1 MTTYSFPA
9 ASFAVEGSPEAVRE
23 TGHAYGRFATTA
35 AQVAADLRGLDSG
48 TWIGSEGDLFRARV
62 AELPPHLDTANGA
75 FAQVARAL
83 DGFADALAAAQGR
96 MSGVRADAEQTW
108 SQLRA
113 AQDDQDRPRLERLE
127 GDLDGHLSTAGRLR
141 GQVLAAAQQAAQAI
155 RAAGRASPTAGQSW
169 LAGRW
174 EDLRRWGSDRL
185 ADLKGF
191 IADHAEVFRFIADAL
206 RFVGVALVAVG
217 VLAAVAS
224 FVAGFFSFGV
234 GWLGE
239 LPAGTLIATGM
250 LLWGAGDALD
260 TTVDWAEGR
269 IDGTELL
276 LSAGTSIALALG
288 GAMVVKLGGKLFKK
302 LAPDHYE
309 RLSRWLDDLLGRGP
323 ADPALP
329 GPLGKDFKPGLFNP
343 TGRALT
349 KDEQVGAD
357 LLVAEGKHVQ
367 ALPEDHTV
375 QRRKSV
381 DFLVRERPD
390 DPGVISELKT
400 LHSPSSSAV
409 QRNILE
415 AGGQLDQYK
424 DRYGPGRAIIDGRGI
439 GLTAGEADRGFR
451 RAVGQAREHGQPMPP
466 SIRIILGDGSSRYY
480 P

>member
-35 AQVAADLRGLDSG
+35 GQAAADLRGLDSG

-62 AELPPHLDTANGA
+62 AELPPHLDTAHGA

-96 MSGVRADAEQTW
+96 MSGVRADAEQAY

-113 AQDDQDRPRLERLE
+113 AQDGQDPPRVERLQ
-127 GDLDGHLSTAGRLR
+127 GDFDGHLATAAGVR

-169 LAGRW
+169 LAGKW

-191 IADHAEVFRFIADAL
+191 MAEHAEVFRFIADAM
-206 RFVGVALVAVG
+206 RVVGVVLIAVG
-217 VLAAVAS
+217 VVAAAVS
-224 FVAGFFSFGV
+224 FVAGFFSFGT

-239 LPAGTLIATGM
+239 IPAGALIATGM

-276 LSAGTSIALALG
+276 ISAGTSIALALS
-288 GAMVVKLGGKLFKK
+288 GAMVVKLGGRIFRK
-302 LAPDHYE
+302 LAPDLYE
-309 RLSRWLDDLLGRGP
+309 RLGGWVDNLLGRGP
-323 ADPALP
+323 ADPGLP
-329 GPLGKDFKPGLFNP
+329 GALGKDFEPGLFNP
-343 TGRALT
+343 TGRKLT
-349 KDEQVGAD
+349 KDEQIGAD
-357 LLVAEGKHVQ
+357 LLTAEGKHVQ
-367 ALPEDHTV
+367 VLAEDHTV

-381 DFLVRERPD
+381 DFLVREGPK

-424 DRYGPGRAIIDGRGI
+424 ASYGPGRAVIDGRGV
-439 GLTAGEADRGFR
+439 GLTADDADRGLR
-451 RAVGQAREHGQPMPP
+451 RAVGQARDHGQPMPP

>member
-9 ASFAVEGSPEAVRE
+9 ASFAVAGSPEAVRE
-23 TGHAYGRFATTA
+23 TGRAYGRFATTA
-35 AQVAADLRGLDSG
+35 GQAAADLRGLDSG
-48 TWIGSEGDLFRARV
+48 TWMASEGDLFRARV
-62 AELPPHLDTANGA
+62 AELPPPLDVAQGA
-75 FAQVARAL
+75 FSQVARAL
-83 DGFADALAAAQGR
+83 EGFADALAAAQGR
-96 MSGVRADAEQTW
+96 MSGVRADAEQTD

-113 AQDDQDRPRLERLE
+113 AQDDQDQTRLERLH
-127 GDLDGHLSTAGRLR
+127 GDFDGHLSTAAGL
-141 GQVLAAAQQAAQAI
+141 GGDVLAAAQQAAQAI
-155 RAAGRASPTAGQSW
+155 RAAGRASPTAGQGW
-169 LAGRW
+169 LAGKW
-174 EDLRRWGSDRL
+174 EDLRRWGSDRR

-191 IADHAEVFRFIADAL
+191 LAEHAQVLRFIADAL
-206 RFVGVALVAVG
+206 RVVGVVLVAVG
-217 VLAAVAS
+217 VVVAAVS
-224 FVAGFFSFGV
+224 FVAGFFSLGV

-239 LPAGTLIATGM
+239 IPAGTLIATGM
-250 LLWGAGDALD
+250 LLWGAGDVLD

-276 LSAGTSIALALG
+276 IGAGTSIALALA

-309 RLSRWLDDLLGRGP
+309 RLGRWIDDLLGRGP

-329 GPLGKDFKPGLFNP
+329 GPLGKDFKPGLSNP
-343 TGRALT
+343 TGRQLT
-349 KDEQVGAD
+349 KDEQAGAD
-357 LLVAEGKHVQ
+357 LLTAEGKHVQ
-367 ALPEDHTV
+367 VLPEDHTV

-381 DFLVRERPD
+381 DFLVREGRD

-400 LHSPSSSAV
+400 LRSPSSSAV

-424 DRYGPGRAIIDGRGI
+424 DRYGPGRAVIDGRGV
-439 GLTAGEADRGFR
+439 GLTADDADRGFR
-451 RAVGQAREHGQPMPP
+451 RAVGQARDHGQPLPP

>member
-1 MTTYSFPA
+1 MATYSFPA
-9 ASFAVEGSPEAVRE
+9 ATFEVEGSPEAVRE
-23 TGHAYGRFATTA
+23 AGRAYGMFATTA
-35 AQVAADLRGLDSG
+35 AQTAADLRGLDSG
-48 TWIGSEGDLFRARV
+48 SWVGSEGDLFRARA
-62 AELPPHLDTANGA
+62 AELPPPLDTAHDA

-83 DGFADALAAAQGR
+83 DGFADALEGAQGR
-96 MSGVRADAEQTW
+96 MAGVRADAEQTF

-113 AQDDQDRPRLERLE
+113 ARNDQDQPRVERLE
-127 GDLDGHLSTAGRLR
+127 GDFDGQLTTAAGLR
-141 GQVLAAAQQAAQAI
+141 SQVVAAAQQTAQAI
-155 RAAGRASPTAGQSW
+155 RAAGRASPTAGQGW
-169 LAGRW
+169 LAGEW
-174 EDLRRWGSDRL
+174 EDFRRWGSDRL

-191 IADHAEVFRFIADAL
+191 IADHAGVFRFIADAL
-206 RFVGVALVAVG
+206 RVVGGVLVAVG
-217 VLAAVAS
+217 VVAAAVS
-224 FVAGFFSFGV
+224 FVAGFFSLGA

-239 LPAGTLIATGM
+239 IPAGTLIATGM

-260 TTVDWAEGR
+260 TTVDWAEGK

-276 LSAGTSIALALG
+276 ISAGTSIVLALA
-288 GAMVVKLGGKLFKK
+288 GAVVVKLGGKIFRK

-309 RLSRWLDDLLGRGP
+309 RLRRWVDDLLGRGP

-329 GPLGKDFKPGLFNP
+329 GPLGKDFEPGLSNP
-343 TGRALT
+343 TGRQLT
-349 KDEQVGAD
+349 KDEQLGAD
-357 LLVAEGKHVQ
+357 LLTAEGKHVQ

-381 DFLVRERPD
+381 DFLVREGPD

-409 QRNILE
+409 QRNILD

-424 DRYGPGRAIIDGRGI
+424 DRYGPGRAVIDGRAA
-439 GLTAGEADRGFR
+439 GLTADDADRGFR
-451 RAVGQAREHGQPMPP
+451 RAVGQARDHGQPMPP

>member
-1 MTTYSFPA
+1 MTTHSFPA

-48 TWIGSEGDLFRARV
+48 AWVGSEGDLFRARV

-127 GDLDGHLSTAGRLR
+127 GDLNGHLSTAGGLR

-155 RAAGRASPTAGQSW
+155 RAAGRTSPTAGQSW
-169 LAGRW
+169 LAGKW
-174 EDLRRWGSDRL
+174 EGLQRWGSDQL

-191 IADHAEVFRFIADAL
+191 IAEHAEVFRFIADAL

-239 LPAGTLIATGM
+239 IPAGTLIATGM

-309 RLSRWLDDLLGRGP
+309 RLSRWLD
-323 ADPALP
+323 
-329 GPLGKDFKPGLFNP
+329 
-343 TGRALT
+343 
-349 KDEQVGAD
+349 D

-451 RAVGQAREHGQPMPP
+451 RAVEEARDHGQPMPP

>member
-1 MTTYSFPA
+1 
-9 ASFAVEGSPEAVRE
+9 VEGSPEAVRE

-35 AQVAADLRGLDSG
+35 GQAAADLRGLDSG

-62 AELPPHLDTANGA
+62 AELPPHLDTTHGA
-75 FAQVARAL
+75 FSQVARAL
-83 DGFADALAAAQGR
+83 DGFADALQGAQGR
-96 MSGVRADAEQTW
+96 MAGVRADAEQTF

-113 AQDDQDRPRLERLE
+113 AQADQDQPRVERLQ
-127 GDLDGHLSTAGRLR
+127 DSFD
-141 GQVLAAAQQAAQAI
+141 GQVTTAAGLRDGVVAAAQQAAQAI
-155 RAAGRASPTAGQSW
+155 RAAARTSPTAGQSW
-169 LAGRW
+169 LAGKW
-174 EDLRRWGSDRL
+174 EDFQRWGSDRL

-191 IADHAEVFRFIADAL
+191 IAEHAQVFRFIADAL
-206 RFVGVALVAVG
+206 RWVGGVLVGVG
-217 VLAAVAS
+217 VLVAAVS
-224 FVAGFFSFGV
+224 FVAGFFSFGT

-239 LPAGTLIATGM
+239 IPAGTLIATGM
-250 LLWGAGDALD
+250 LLWGVGDALD

-269 IDGTELL
+269 ISGTELL

-288 GAMVVKLGGKLFKK
+288 GAVVVKLGGKLFKK
-302 LAPDHYE
+302 LAPDLYE
-309 RLSRWLDDLLGRGP
+309 RLKKWIDNLRGRGP

-329 GPLGKDFKPGLFNP
+329 GPLGKDFKPGLSNP
-343 TGRALT
+343 TGRQLT

-357 LLVAEGKHVQ
+357 LLTAEGKHVQ
-367 ALPEDHTV
+367 VLPEDHTV

-381 DFLVRERPD
+381 DFLVREGRD

-400 LHSPSSSAV
+400 LRSPSSSAV

-424 DRYGPGRAIIDGRGI
+424 DRYGPGRAVIDGRGV
-439 GLTAGEADRGFR
+439 GLTADDADRGFR
-451 RAVGQAREHGQPMPP
+451 RAVGQARDHGQPLPP

>member
-9 ASFAVEGSPEAVRE
+9 ASFAVEGSPEAVRG
-23 TGHAYGRFATTA
+23 TGHAYGRFATTVGQA
-35 AQVAADLRGLDSG
+35 AADLRGLDSG

-62 AELPPHLDTANGA
+62 AELPPPLDTAHGA
-75 FAQVARAL
+75 FSQVARAL

-96 MSGVRADAEQTW
+96 MSGVRADAEQTH

-113 AQDDQDRPRLERLE
+113 AQDDQDQPRLERLQ
-127 GDLDGHLSTAGRLR
+127 GDFDGQLATAAGLR

-174 EDLRRWGSDRL
+174 EDVRRWGSDRL

-191 IADHAEVFRFIADAL
+191 IAERAEVFRFIADAM
-206 RFVGVALVAVG
+206 RVVGIVLVAVG
-217 VLAAVAS
+217 VVAAAVS
-224 FVAGFFSFGV
+224 FVAGFFSFGT

-239 LPAGTLIATGM
+239 IPAGTLIATGM

-276 LSAGTSIALALG
+276 ISAGTSIALALS
-288 GAMVVKLGGKLFKK
+288 GAMVVKLGGRIFRR
-302 LAPDHYE
+302 LAPDLYE
-309 RLSRWLDDLLGRGP
+309 RLRGWVDDLLGRGP

-329 GPLGKDFKPGLFNP
+329 GALGKDFKPGLSNP
-343 TGRALT
+343 TGRTLT
-349 KDEQVGAD
+349 KDEQIGAD
-357 LLVAEGKHVQ
+357 LLTAEGKHVQ
-367 ALPEDHTV
+367 VLPEDHTV

-381 DFLVRERPD
+381 DFLVREGPK

-400 LHSPSSSAV
+400 LRSSSSSAV

-424 DRYGPGRAIIDGRGI
+424 DRYGPGRAVIDGRAA
-439 GLTAGEADRGFR
+439 GLTADDADRGFR
-451 RAVGQAREHGQPMPP
+451 RAVGQARDHGQPMPP
-466 SIRIILGDGSSRYY
+466 SIRIILGDRSSRYY

>member
-23 TGHAYGRFATTA
+23 TGRGYGRFATTA
-35 AQVAADLRGLDSG
+35 GQAAADLRGLESG

-62 AELPPHLDTANGA
+62 AELPPHLDTAHGA

-96 MSGVRADAEQTW
+96 MSGIGADAEQTY
-108 SQLRA
+108 SRLRA
-113 AQDDQDRPRLERLE
+113 AQDGQDQPRVERLQ
-127 GDLDGHLSTAGRLR
+127 GDFDGHLATAAGVR

-174 EDLRRWGSDRL
+174 EDLRRWGSERL

-191 IADHAEVFRFIADAL
+191 MAEHAEVFRFIADAM
-206 RFVGVALVAVG
+206 RVVGVVLIAVG
-217 VLAAVAS
+217 VVAATVS
-224 FVAGFFSFGV
+224 FVAGFFSFGT

-239 LPAGTLIATGM
+239 IPAGTLIATGM

-260 TTVDWAEGR
+260 TTVDWAEGK

-276 LSAGTSIALALG
+276 ISAGTSIALALS
-288 GAMVVKLGGKLFKK
+288 GALVVKLGGRIFKK
-302 LAPDHYE
+302 LAPDLYE
-309 RLSRWLDDLLGRGP
+309 RLKKWIDNLRGRGP
-323 ADPALP
+323 ADPSLP
-329 GPLGKDFKPGLFNP
+329 GPLGKDFKPGLSNP
-343 TGRALT
+343 TGRQLT

-357 LLVAEGKHVQ
+357 LLTAEGKHVQ
-367 ALPEDHTV
+367 VLPEDHTV

-381 DFLVRERPD
+381 DFLVREGPK

-400 LHSPSSSAV
+400 LRSSSSSAV

-424 DRYGPGRAIIDGRGI
+424 DRYGPGRAVIDGRAA
-439 GLTAGEADRGFR
+439 GLTADDADRGFR
-451 RAVGQAREHGQPMPP
+451 RAVGQARDHGQPMPP
-466 SIRIILGDGSSRYY
+466 SIRIILGDGSSRHY